1 MRRASLAPMSR
12 LAPLAAALLLLP
24 LGGCVAGMVA
34 GAAGMAAREAQ
45 GAPQSNAAYLPQAR
59 AACTARAAAYGE
71 VKVIDVAQEA
81 IDRITVWGT
90 VTAPAA
96 RQSFECRF
104 KTQITAFKLR
114 PLPPAR

>member
-1 MRRASLAPMSR
+1 MPRASLVAMIR
-12 LAPLAAALLLLP
+12 FAPLAAALLLP
-24 LGGCVAGMVA
+24 LSGCVAGMVA

-45 GAPQSNAAYLPQAR
+45 GSPRSNAAFLPQAR
-59 AACTARAAAYGE
+59 AACTARAAAFGE
-71 VKVIDVAQEA
+71 VSVIDVAQEA

-104 KTQITAFKLR
+104 KTRVTAFKLR
-114 PLPPAR
+114 PIPARR